1 MCESA
6 ISQFNCCHRVQLF
19 SSMKIKK
26 RNLIK
31 TLSLFGHNFLKLLIS
46 LMTEIGKVS
55 HEMLKQHLEML
66 DSLKLLK
73 LLT

>member
-1 MCESA
+1 
-6 ISQFNCCHRVQLF
+6 
-19 SSMKIKK
+19 MKIKK

-55 HEMLKQHLEML
+55 HEMLKQHLNML